1 MTKAERLELA
11 IKRTKELR
19 RPEIELMDK
28 GYSLIA
34 GVDEVGRG
42 PLAGPVVA
50 AACIFDR
57 DVDIVGIDDS
67 KKLSEKKREQFFD
80 EIKDKALAYGIGEAS
95 CEVIDEINILEA
107 TKLAMKRAIDEAD
120 KMLESKGRDRIQIV
134 IFDAVKINDLKK
146 EQMSVIKGDQ
156 TYFSVAAAS
165 ILAKVTRD
173 NLMKEY
179 DKVYPEYGFASNKGY
194 GTKAHYEGIKKAGIT
209 EIHRKKLSKKSRYT
223 LNTSFIWTGCI

>member
-11 IKRTKELR
+11 IKRTEELR

-42 PLAGPVVA
+42 PIAGPVVA

-67 KKLSEKKREQFFD
+67 KKLSEKKREQFFE

-156 TYFSVAAAS
+156 TYFSIAAAS

-209 EIHRKKLSKKSRYT
+209 EIHRK
-223 LNTSFIWTGCI
+223 SFLKNLDTH

>member
-11 IKRTKELR
+11 IKRTEELR

-34 GVDEVGRG
+34 GVDEVVRG

-209 EIHRKKLSKKSRYT
+209 EIHRK
-223 LNTSFIWTGCI
+223 SFLKNLDTH

>member
-1 MTKAERLELA
+1 
-11 IKRTKELR
+11 
-19 RPEIELMDK
+19 
-28 GYSLIA
+28 
-34 GVDEVGRG
+34 
-42 PLAGPVVA
+42 
-50 AACIFDR
+50 
-57 DVDIVGIDDS
+57 
-67 KKLSEKKREQFFD
+67 
-80 EIKDKALAYGIGEAS
+80 
-95 CEVIDEINILEA
+95 
-107 TKLAMKRAIDEAD
+107 MKRAIDEAD

-134 IFDAVKINDLKK
+134 IFDAVEISDLKK

-209 EIHRKKLSKKSRYT
+209 EIHRK
-223 LNTSFIWTGCI
+223 SFLKNLDTH

>member
-11 IKRTKELR
+11 IKRTEELR

-134 IFDAVKINDLKK
+134 ICDAVKINDLKK

-209 EIHRKKLSKKSRYT
+209 EIHRK
-223 LNTSFIWTGCI
+223 SFLKNLDIH

>member
-11 IKRTKELR
+11 IKRTEELR

-67 KKLSEKKREQFFD
+67 KKLSEKKRGQFFD

-209 EIHRKKLSKKSRYT
+209 EIHRK
-223 LNTSFIWTGCI
+223 SFLKNLDTH

>member
-11 IKRTKELR
+11 IKRTEELR

-120 KMLESKGRDRIQIV
+120 KLLESKGRDRIQIV

-209 EIHRKKLSKKSRYT
+209 EIHRK
-223 LNTSFIWTGCI
+223 SFLKNLDIH

>member
-11 IKRTKELR
+11 IKRTEELR

-80 EIKDKALAYGIGEAS
+80 EIKDKALAYDIGEAS

-209 EIHRKKLSKKSRYT
+209 EIHRK
-223 LNTSFIWTGCI
+223 SFLKNLDTH

>member
-209 EIHRKKLSKKSRYT
+209 EIHRK
-223 LNTSFIWTGCI
+223 SFLKNLDIH

>member
-11 IKRTKELR
+11 IKRTEELR

-146 EQMSVIKGDQ
+146 EQMSIIKGDQ

-194 GTKAHYEGIKKAGIT
+194 GTKAHYEGIKKAGIA
-209 EIHRKKLSKKSRYT
+209 EIHRK
-223 LNTSFIWTGCI
+223 SFLKNLDTH

>member
-11 IKRTKELR
+11 IKRTEELR

-67 KKLSEKKREQFFD
+67 KKLSEKKREQFFA

-173 NLMKEY
+173 KLMKEY
-179 DKVYPEYGFASNKGY
+179 DKVYPEYGFASNKGC

-209 EIHRKKLSKKSRYT
+209 EIHRK
-223 LNTSFIWTGCI
+223 SFLKNLDTH

>member
-11 IKRTKELR
+11 IKRTEELR

-194 GTKAHYEGIKKAGIT
+194 GTKAHYEGIRKAGIT
-209 EIHRKKLSKKSRYT
+209 EIHRK
-223 LNTSFIWTGCI
+223 SFLKNLDTH

>member
-11 IKRTKELR
+11 IKRTEELR

-57 DVDIVGIDDS
+57 DVDIVGIDDP

-120 KMLESKGRDRIQIV
+120 KRLESKGRDRIQIV

-209 EIHRKKLSKKSRYT
+209 EIHRK
-223 LNTSFIWTGCI
+223 SFLKNLDTH

>member
-1 MTKAERLELA
+1 MLKNAGIEVER
-11 IKRTKELR
+11 
-19 RPEIELMDK
+19 
-28 GYSLIA
+28 
-34 GVDEVGRG
+34 
-42 PLAGPVVA
+42 
-50 AACIFDR
+50 
-57 DVDIVGIDDS
+57 IDL
-67 KKLSEKKREQFFD
+67 K
-80 EIKDKALAYGIGEAS
+80 
-95 CEVIDEINILEA
+95 IDEINILEA

-179 DKVYPEYGFASNKGY
+179 DKVYPEYRFASNKGY

-209 EIHRKKLSKKSRYT
+209 EIHRK
-223 LNTSFIWTGCI
+223 SFLKNLDTH

>member
-11 IKRTKELR
+11 IKRTEELR

-95 CEVIDEINILEA
+95 CEVIDEINIIEA

-209 EIHRKKLSKKSRYT
+209 EIHRK
-223 LNTSFIWTGCI
+223 SFLKNLDTH

>member
-1 MTKAERLELA
+1 MTKAERFELA
-11 IKRTKELR
+11 IKRTEELR

-209 EIHRKKLSKKSRYT
+209 EIHRK
-223 LNTSFIWTGCI
+223 SFLKNLDTH

>member
-11 IKRTKELR
+11 IKRTEELR

-134 IFDAVKINDLKK
+134 IFDAVKINDLEK

-179 DKVYPEYGFASNKGY
+179 DKAYPEYGFASNKGY

-209 EIHRKKLSKKSRYT
+209 EIHRK
-223 LNTSFIWTGCI
+223 SFLKNLDTH

>member
-11 IKRTKELR
+11 IKRTEELR

-42 PLAGPVVA
+42 SLAGPVVA

-146 EQMSVIKGDQ
+146 EQISVIKGDQ

-173 NLMKEY
+173 KLMKEY
-179 DKVYPEYGFASNKGY
+179 DKVYPEYRFASNKGY

-209 EIHRKKLSKKSRYT
+209 EIHRK
-223 LNTSFIWTGCI
+223 SFLKNLDTH

>member
-11 IKRTKELR
+11 IKRTEELK

-134 IFDAVKINDLKK
+134 IFDAVKINDLNK

-209 EIHRKKLSKKSRYT
+209 EIHRK
-223 LNTSFIWTGCI
+223 SFLKNLDTH

>member
-11 IKRTKELR
+11 IKRTEELR

-107 TKLAMKRAIDEAD
+107 TKLAMRKAIEEAD
-120 KMLESKGRDRIQIV
+120 LMLASKGRDKIQIV
-134 IFDAVKINDLKK
+134 IFDAIKINDLDK
-146 EQMSVIKGDQ
+146 EQMSVIKGDR
-156 TYFSVAAAS
+156 TYFSIAAAS

-209 EIHRKKLSKKSRYT
+209 EIHRK
-223 LNTSFIWTGCI
+223 SFLKNLDTH

>member
-11 IKRTKELR
+11 IKRTEELR
-19 RPEIELMDK
+19 RPEIELIDK

-80 EIKDKALAYGIGEAS
+80 EIKDKALAYGVGEAS

-107 TKLAMKRAIDEAD
+107 TKLAMRKAIEEAD
-120 KMLESKGRDRIQIV
+120 KMLESKGRDKIQIV
-134 IFDAVKINDLKK
+134 VFDAVKINDLEK

-156 TYFSVAAAS
+156 TYFSIAAAS

-209 EIHRKKLSKKSRYT
+209 EIHRK
-223 LNTSFIWTGCI
+223 SFLKNLDTH

>member
-11 IKRTKELR
+11 IKRTEELR

-146 EQMSVIKGDQ
+146 EQMSVIKGDH
-156 TYFSVAAAS
+156 TYLSVAAAS

-209 EIHRKKLSKKSRYT
+209 EIHRK
-223 LNTSFIWTGCI
+223 SFLKNLDTH

>member
-1 MTKAERLELA
+1 MNKAERLELA
-11 IKRTKELR
+11 IKRTEELR

-134 IFDAVKINDLKK
+134 VFDAVKINDLDK

-156 TYFSVAAAS
+156 TYFSIAAAS

-209 EIHRKKLSKKSRYT
+209 EIHRK
-223 LNTSFIWTGCI
+223 SFLKNLDTH

>member
-11 IKRTKELR
+11 IKRTEELR

-95 CEVIDEINILEA
+95 CEVIDETNILEA

-209 EIHRKKLSKKSRYT
+209 EIHRK
-223 LNTSFIWTGCI
+223 SFLKNLDTH

>member
-134 IFDAVKINDLKK
+134 IFDAVKINNLKK

-209 EIHRKKLSKKSRYT
+209 EIHRK
-223 LNTSFIWTGCI
+223 SFLKNLDTH

>member
-11 IKRTKELR
+11 IKRTEELR

-134 IFDAVKINDLKK
+134 VFDAVKINDLDK

-156 TYFSVAAAS
+156 TYFSIAAAS

-209 EIHRKKLSKKSRYT
+209 EIHRK
-223 LNTSFIWTGCI
+223 SFLKNLDRH

>member
-11 IKRTKELR
+11 IKRTEELR

-80 EIKDKALAYGIGEAS
+80 EIKEKALAYGIGEAS

-179 DKVYPEYGFASNKGY
+179 DKVYPEYRFASNKGY
-194 GTKAHYEGIKKAGIT
+194 GTKAHYEVIKKAGIT
-209 EIHRKKLSKKSRYT
+209 EIHRK
-223 LNTSFIWTGCI
+223 SFLKNLDTH

>member
-1 MTKAERLELA
+1 MNKAERLELA
-11 IKRTKELR
+11 IKRTEELR

-134 IFDAVKINDLKK
+134 IFEAVKINDLKK

-173 NLMKEY
+173 KLMKEY

-209 EIHRKKLSKKSRYT
+209 EIHRK
-223 LNTSFIWTGCI
+223 SFLKNLDTH

>member
-1 MTKAERLELA
+1 MNKAERLELA
-11 IKRTKELR
+11 IKRTEELR

-173 NLMKEY
+173 KLMKEY

-209 EIHRKKLSKKSRYT
+209 EIHRK
-223 LNTSFIWTGCI
+223 SFLKNLDTH

>member
-1 MTKAERLELA
+1 MTKAEKLELA
-11 IKRTKELR
+11 IKRTEELR

-67 KKLSEKKREQFFD
+67 KKLSEKKREQFFA

-179 DKVYPEYGFASNKGY
+179 DKVYPEYRFASNKGY

-209 EIHRKKLSKKSRYT
+209 EIHRK
-223 LNTSFIWTGCI
+223 SFLKNLDTH

>member
-11 IKRTKELR
+11 IKRTEELR

-67 KKLSEKKREQFFD
+67 KKLSEKKREQFFA

-134 IFDAVKINDLKK
+134 IFDAVEINDLKK

-209 EIHRKKLSKKSRYT
+209 EIHRK
-223 LNTSFIWTGCI
+223 SFLKNLDTH

>member
-1 MTKAERLELA
+1 MTKAEKLELA
-11 IKRTKELR
+11 IKRTEELR

-209 EIHRKKLSKKSRYT
+209 EIHRK
-223 LNTSFIWTGCI
+223 SFLKNLDTH

>member
-11 IKRTKELR
+11 IKRTEELR
-19 RPEIELMDK
+19 RTEIELMDK

-209 EIHRKKLSKKSRYT
+209 EIHRK
-223 LNTSFIWTGCI
+223 SFLKNLDTH

>member
-11 IKRTKELR
+11 IKRTEELR

-107 TKLAMKRAIDEAD
+107 TKLAMKRAIEEAD

-209 EIHRKKLSKKSRYT
+209 EIHRK
-223 LNTSFIWTGCI
+223 SFLKNLDIH

>member
-1 MTKAERLELA
+1 MTKAERLELD

-209 EIHRKKLSKKSRYT
+209 EIHRK
-223 LNTSFIWTGCI
+223 SFLKNLDTH

>member
-11 IKRTKELR
+11 IKRTEELR

-67 KKLSEKKREQFFD
+67 KKLSEKKREQFFE

-134 IFDAVKINDLKK
+134 VFDAVKINDLDK

-156 TYFSVAAAS
+156 TYFSIAAAS

-194 GTKAHYEGIKKAGIT
+194 GTKANYEGIKKAGIT
-209 EIHRKKLSKKSRYT
+209 EIHRK
-223 LNTSFIWTGCI
+223 SFLKNLDTH

>member
-11 IKRTKELR
+11 IKRTGELR

-194 GTKAHYEGIKKAGIT
+194 GTKAHYEEIKKAGIT
-209 EIHRKKLSKKSRYT
+209 EIHRK
-223 LNTSFIWTGCI
+223 SFLKNLDTH

>member
-179 DKVYPEYGFASNKGY
+179 DKVYPEYRFASNKGY

-209 EIHRKKLSKKSRYT
+209 EIHRK
-223 LNTSFIWTGCI
+223 SFLKNLDTH